1 MTERLQ
7 LYKCEVCGNV
17 VQVILEGEG
26 ELVCCGQPMNHMTP
40 KKNDENANEKH
51 VPVFV
56 KTENGE
62 EIRVGSTPHPMEN
75 EHYIMF
81 IECIS
86 EDKNSMKLHYL
97 YPQQEPKML
106 IKEAA
111 DKYKALEY
119 CNIHGL
125 WEGNNDK

>member
-7 LYKCEVCGNV
+7 LYKCEVCGNI

-26 ELVCCGQPMNHMTP
+26 ELVCCGQPMNLMNP

-51 VPVFV
+51 VPIFV
-56 KTENGE
+56 KTEDGA
-62 EIRVGSTPHPMEN
+62 EIRVGSTSHPMEN

-81 IECIS
+81 IETIS
-86 EDKNSMKLHYL
+86 KDKNDMKLHYL
-97 YPQQEPKML
+97 YPQQEPKMF
-106 IKEAA
+106 IKEVM
-111 DKYKALEY
+111 DKAKALEY

-125 WEGNNDK
+125 WEGESD

>member
-7 LYKCEVCGNV
+7 LYKCEVCGNI

-26 ELVCCGQPMNHMTP
+26 ELVCCGQPMNLMKP

-51 VPVFV
+51 VPIFV
-56 KTENGE
+56 KTEDGA

-81 IECIS
+81 IETIS
-86 EDKNSMKLHYL
+86 KDKNDMKLHYL
-97 YPQQEPKML
+97 YPQQKPKMF
-106 IKEAA
+106 IKEVM
-111 DKYKALEY
+111 DKAKALEY

-125 WEGNNDK
+125 WEGESD